1 MNSANKMN
9 NKNNK
14 NNSTLSLSDPNRVI
28 VGLSF
33 VQNPSPW
40 WVPPGLEETQGPNAK
55 PAAYR
60 PLFFGAEREYGPE
73 EGWQTYQN
81 RRARR
86 TARRQNRNR
95 GGNYNDTYDFDDS
108 Y

>member
-9 NKNNK
+9 NKNN
-14 NNSTLSLSDPNRVI
+14 STLALTDPKRIV
-28 VGLSF
+28 VGLCF

-40 WVPPGLEETQGPNAK
+40 WVPPGLMETQGPNAK
-55 PAAYR
+55 PTYYR
-60 PLFFGAEREYGPE
+60 PVSFAADREYGPE
-73 EGWQTYQN
+73 EGWQIYRT

-86 TARRQNRNR
+86 NARRRNR
-95 GGNYNDTYDFDDS
+95 DDDNYDFDDS